1 MTRLQKRLD
10 ELELIQN
17 NTKLL
22 SELLSHYKPD
32 TGGEHEKLLIMV
44 CTVHT
49 CNRPLC
55 VSDSEDGYVHVYIGV
70 TVILN
75 VIMGSNV
82 AQNMK

>member
-32 TGGEHEKLLIMV
+32 TGGEQEKLLIMV
-44 CTVHT
+44 CTVH
-49 CNRPLC
+49 NRPLC
-55 VSDSEDGYVHVYIGV
+55 VSDSEDGYVYIGV

-75 VIMGSNV
+75 VFYG
-82 AQNMK
+82 K

>member
-32 TGGEHEKLLIMV
+32 TGGEQEKLLIMV
-44 CTVHT
+44 CTAH
-49 CNRPLC
+49 NRPLR
-55 VSDSEDGYVHVYIGV
+55 VRLRRWLVYRCN
-70 TVILN
+70 N
-75 VIMGSNV
+75 VIMGNYSV
-82 AQNMK
+82 

>member
-32 TGGEHEKLLIMV
+32 TGGEQEKLLIMV
-44 CTVHT
+44 CTVH
-49 CNRPLC
+49 NRPLC
-55 VSDSEDGYVHVYIGV
+55 VSDSEGGYVYIGV

-75 VIMGSNV
+75 VIMGNIE
-82 AQNMK
+82 AQNME

>member
-32 TGGEHEKLLIMV
+32 TGGEQEKLLIMV
-44 CTVHT
+44 CTVH
-49 CNRPLC
+49 NRPLC

-75 VIMGSNV
+75 VFMGSNV